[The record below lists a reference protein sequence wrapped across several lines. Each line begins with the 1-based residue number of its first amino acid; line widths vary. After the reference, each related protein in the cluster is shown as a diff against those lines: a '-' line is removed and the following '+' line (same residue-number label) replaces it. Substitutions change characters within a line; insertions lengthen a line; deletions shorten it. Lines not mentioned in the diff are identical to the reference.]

1 MQPFT
6 VTSEQARQEY
16 CRRACARRPQSNII
30 SPEFEHC
37 VERAS
42 RRGGKRVVAGTH
54 AASKRLGHMMP
65 TKKRSDVNAED
76 EMPRITRGVFCTSA
90 VHSFLYHV
98 NKHVLVKTRS
108 YCTIT
113 VAEQIRFVHV

>member
-1 MQPFT
+1 
-6 VTSEQARQEY
+6 
-16 CRRACARRPQSNII
+16 
-30 SPEFEHC
+30 
-37 VERAS
+37 
-42 RRGGKRVVAGTH
+42 
-54 AASKRLGHMMP
+54 MMP

-113 VAEQIRFVHV
+113 VAEQIRLTRSIFSESYYVVLDSACFY